1 MNASL
6 VEQDVIDAG
15 RGQEM
20 SRSLTATAV

>member
-15 RGQEM
+15 RGQSM
-20 SRSLTATAV
+20 SRFLIPTAV

>member
-15 RGQEM
+15 RDQAM
-20 SRSLTATAV
+20 FRSLTAQAV

>member
-15 RGQEM
+15 RDQAM
-20 SRSLTATAV
+20 SRSLTAQAV